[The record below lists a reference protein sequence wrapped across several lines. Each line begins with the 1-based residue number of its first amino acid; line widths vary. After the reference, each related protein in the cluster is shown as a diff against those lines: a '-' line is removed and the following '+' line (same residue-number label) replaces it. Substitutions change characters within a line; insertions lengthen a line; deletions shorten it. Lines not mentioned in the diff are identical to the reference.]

1 MPEDFDTTIAEPVD
15 ILESEEISTD
25 AIDISSVDTATDF
38 SEDFSDEMGIGN
50 LEDTEDYLVDMP
62 EDTDIDTLDTG
73 IGDITETFPE
83 DISDSSLYEEMTDVE
98 ELPEDVDDGSIDAG
112 SESIDSFFAE
122 DTVAETD
129 TVDGPNDA
137 VIESFVEDTD
147 VEDIS
152 VTGEND
158 LNEVND
164 PDPYDVPDD
173 WEVNDPEFVPPTEQI
188 KDIPPENPEK
198 FMPSE
203 MPEYTPICEDTFD
216 DREPSSTLEDVNAK
230 IDEISNGELSNEHKI
245 ESLNQIKDD
254 LLSETA
260 VGDSN
265 DGGPVKVLKRDPLD
279 LLSSGSRNID
289 DILSIKA
296 DDYRDKG
303 YSEEEIS
310 SMLANDKIQLQE
322 DFLKDAFPGQDVSPA
337 VFNAFNQEISN
348 QPSLQPDLPAN
359 DSSFIEVE
367 DGFDATNGVTASAL
381 DINTPETESS
391 DGEPYTARPN
401 SEIQILQP
409 DGSTKTLEQV
419 QRELEES
426 ENIPLSDVASY
437 TATPNSEIQI
447 LQPDGTVKTLE
458 QVQQELEGS
467 ENTPAYDVDPYVA
480 ASTSEMADAFTE
492 DTAGDLSA
500 PKLPY
505 PLSDMKTVDDVSGWL
520 SDINPNYDAFDPE
533 SPYCNNC
540 GSCAYAVH
548 QRLEGNPDICATEN
562 NIGYN
567 SEMEALTGMEQVSM
581 SPSEIEQRL
590 LAEGDGAHAII
601 GIDRAQGAGHWFNA
615 ACLNGKVV
623 AIDGQSGEI
632 MDWPPDY
639 GDVVNWEMSVRKG
652 A

>member
-25 AIDISSVDTATDF
+25 AIDINPADTATDLPENF
-38 SEDFSDEMGIGN
+38 SNEIETDN
-50 LEDTEDYLVDMP
+50 LEDTQDYLADMP
-62 EDTDIDTLDTG
+62 ENTEVDTLDTG
-73 IGDITETFPE
+73 IGDVTGTFPE
-83 DISDSSLYEEMTDVE
+83 DISDSSLHEEMTDVV
-98 ELPEDVDDGSIDAG
+98 ELPEDVNDDSIEDGSEAIDT
-112 SESIDSFFAE
+112 FFAE
-122 DTVAETD
+122 DTATETD
-129 TVDGPNDA
+129 TADGSNDA
-137 VIESFVEDTD
+137 VIEGFAEDTD

-152 VTGEND
+152 ATDEND
-158 LNEVND
+158 LNEIND

-173 WEVNDPEFVPPTEQI
+173 WVETNPEVVPSTEQTT
-188 KDIPPENPEK
+188 DIPLKNPEE

-203 MPEYTPICEDTFD
+203 MPEHMPICENASDGEDT
-216 DREPSSTLEDVNAK
+216 PTALEDINAK
-230 IDEISNGELSNEHKI
+230 IDEISDGDLSNEHKI
-245 ESLNQIKDD
+245 ELLNQIKDE
-254 LLSETA
+254 LSSETA

-265 DGGPVKVLKRDPLD
+265 GDGPVKVLKRDEMD
-279 LLSSGSRNID
+279 LLSSGNQNID
-289 DILSIKA
+289 DILSVKA

-310 SMLANDKIQLQE
+310 SILANDKIQLQE

-337 VFNAFNQEISN
+337 VFDAFNQEVSR
-348 QPSLQPDLPAN
+348 QPSPQPDLSADN
-359 DSSFIEVE
+359 TFATEVVDSY
-367 DGFDATNGVTASAL
+367 DDAGEADISTL
-381 DINTPETESS
+381 DVGSQKTLSS
-391 DGEPYTARPN
+391 DVEP
-401 SEIQILQP
+401 
-409 DGSTKTLEQV
+409 
-419 QRELEES
+419 
-426 ENIPLSDVASY
+426 Y

-447 LQPDGTVKTLE
+447 LQPDGTIKTLE
-458 QVQQELEGS
+458 QVQRELEEI
-467 ENTPAYDVDPYVA
+467 ENTPTYDADLDVTTPV
-480 ASTSEMADAFTE
+480 SEMVDASPE
-492 DTAGDLSA
+492 DTSGDVSVQE
-500 PKLPY
+500 LPH
-505 PLSDMKTVDDVSGWL
+505 PISDMKTVDDVSGWL

-533 SPYCNNC
+533 SLYCNNC

-548 QRLEGNPDICATEN
+548 QRLEGNQDICATEN

-623 AIDGQSGEI
+623 AIDGQSGEV
-632 MDWPPDY
+632 MDWPPDC

>member
-25 AIDISSVDTATDF
+25 AIDINPVDTATDF
-38 SEDFSDEMGIGN
+38 PEDFSNEIGTDN
-50 LEDTEDYLVDMP
+50 LEDAQDYLADMP
-62 EDTDIDTLDTG
+62 EDTEIDTLDIG
-73 IGDITETFPE
+73 LGDITETFSE
-83 DISDSSLYEEMTDVE
+83 DISDSSLHEEMTNVA
-98 ELPEDVDDGSIDAG
+98 ELPEDVDDNSIED
-112 SESIDSFFAE
+112 SSDEIDTFFAE
-122 DTVAETD
+122 DTVTETD
-129 TVDGPNDA
+129 AADNSNDA
-137 VIESFVEDTD
+137 VIEGFAEDTD

-152 VTGEND
+152 TTGEND
-158 LNEVND
+158 ISEVND

-173 WEVNDPEFVPPTEQI
+173 WVETTQEVVPSTEQTT
-188 KDIPPENPEK
+188 DIPSKKPEE

-203 MPEYTPICEDTFD
+203 MPEHMPICEDTSDGEDTPTTLD
-216 DREPSSTLEDVNAK
+216 DLDAK
-230 IDEISNGELSNEHKI
+230 IDEIADNDLSNEHKI
-245 ESLNQIKDD
+245 ELLNQMKDE
-254 LLSETA
+254 LLSETD

-265 DGGPVKVLKRDPLD
+265 SDGPAKVLKRDEMD
-279 LLSSGSRNID
+279 LLSSGNQNID
-289 DILSIKA
+289 DILSVKA

-337 VFNAFNQEISN
+337 VFDVFNQEVSH
-348 QPSLQPDLPAN
+348 QPSPKPDLSADNAFAPEVV
-359 DSSFIEVE
+359 DSFE
-367 DGFDATNGVTASAL
+367 DAGDADISTLDAGSQKTLSSGV
-381 DINTPETESS
+381 
-391 DGEPYTARPN
+391 EPYIARPN
-401 SEIQILQP
+401 SEIQVLQP
-409 DGSTKTLEQV
+409 DGTIKTLEQV
-419 QRELEES
+419 QRELEE
-426 ENIPLSDVASY
+426 I
-437 TATPNSEIQI
+437 
-447 LQPDGTVKTLE
+447 
-458 QVQQELEGS
+458 
-467 ENTPAYDVDPYVA
+467 ENTPTHDAKPYV
-480 ASTSEMADAFTE
+480 TPPISEMVDASLE
-492 DTAGDLSA
+492 DASGDVSA
-500 PKLPY
+500 QELPH
-505 PLSDMKTVDDVSGWL
+505 PISDMKTVDDVSEWL

-623 AIDGQSGEI
+623 AIDGQSGEV

-639 GDVVNWEMSVRKG
+639 GDVVNWEMSIRKG

>member
-25 AIDISSVDTATDF
+25 TIDINPADITTDF
-38 SEDFSDEMGIGN
+38 PEDFSNEIGTDN
-50 LEDTEDYLVDMP
+50 LEDTQDYFADMP
-62 EDTDIDTLDTG
+62 ENTEVDTLDTG
-73 IGDITETFPE
+73 IGDITESFSE
-83 DISDSSLYEEMTDVE
+83 DISDSSLHEEFADVV
-98 ELPEDVDDGSIDAG
+98 ELPEDVNDDNIEDGAEAIDT
-112 SESIDSFFAE
+112 FFAE
-122 DTVAETD
+122 DTTAETD
-129 TVDGPNDA
+129 TADGSDDA
-137 VIESFVEDTD
+137 IIEGFAEDTD
-147 VEDIS
+147 AEDIS
-152 VTGEND
+152 ATDEND

-173 WEVNDPEFVPPTEQI
+173 WVESNPEVVPPTEQTT
-188 KDIPPENPEK
+188 DIP
-198 FMPSE
+198 
-203 MPEYTPICEDTFD
+203 PEYTPICEEVSD
-216 DREPSSTLEDVNAK
+216 DGDAPTTLEDINAK
-230 IDEISNGELSNEHKI
+230 IDEISNSDLSNEHKI
-245 ESLNQIKDD
+245 ELLNQIKDE
-254 LLSETA
+254 LTTETA

-265 DGGPVKVLKRDPLD
+265 GDGPVKVLKRDEMD
-279 LLSSGSRNID
+279 LLSSGNKNID
-289 DILSIKA
+289 DILSVKA

-337 VFNAFNQEISN
+337 VFDAFDQGASH
-348 QPSLQPDLPAN
+348 QSPPQPDLSTDNVFATEVV
-359 DSSFIEVE
+359 DS
-367 DGFDATNGVTASAL
+367 FDDAGEADTSTL
-381 DINTPETESS
+381 DIGAQKTPSS
-391 DGEPYTARPN
+391 DVEP
-401 SEIQILQP
+401 
-409 DGSTKTLEQV
+409 
-419 QRELEES
+419 
-426 ENIPLSDVASY
+426 Y

-447 LQPDGTVKTLE
+447 LQPDGTIKTLE
-458 QVQQELEGS
+458 QMQRELEGI
-467 ENTPAYDVDPYVA
+467 ENAPTYDADPYVA
-480 ASTSEMADAFTE
+480 TPISEMADASPE
-492 DTAGDLSA
+492 DTSGDLSA
-500 PKLPY
+500 QELPH

-548 QRLEGNPDICATEN
+548 QRLEGNTDICATEN

-623 AIDGQSGEI
+623 AIDGQSGEV

>member
-15 ILESEEISTD
+15 ILESEEISIDATD
-25 AIDISSVDTATDF
+25 INPADTATDF
-38 SEDFSDEMGIGN
+38 SEDFSNEIETDN
-50 LEDTEDYLVDMP
+50 LEDTQDYLADMP
-62 EDTDIDTLDTG
+62 EDTEVDTLDTG
-73 IGDITETFPE
+73 IGDITETFQE
-83 DISDSSLYEEMTDVE
+83 DISDSSLHEEMTDVV
-98 ELPEDVDDGSIDAG
+98 ELSEDVNDNSIEDGLEASDT
-112 SESIDSFFAE
+112 FFAE
-122 DTVAETD
+122 DTAFETD
-129 TVDGPNDA
+129 TADGSNDA

-147 VEDIS
+147 MEDIS
-152 VTGEND
+152 ATDEND

-164 PDPYDVPDD
+164 PDPYDVPDE
-173 WEVNDPEFVPPTEQI
+173 WVETNPEVIPSTEQTT
-188 KDIPPENPEK
+188 DIPSKNPGE

-203 MPEYTPICEDTFD
+203 VPEHMPICEDDSNSEDT
-216 DREPSSTLEDVNAK
+216 PTTLEDINAK
-230 IDEISNGELSNEHKI
+230 IDEIYDGDLSNEHKI
-245 ESLNQIKDD
+245 ELLNQVKDE
-254 LLSETA
+254 LSSETA
-260 VGDSN
+260 GGDSN
-265 DGGPVKVLKRDPLD
+265 GDGPVKVLKRDEMD
-279 LLSSGSRNID
+279 LLSSGNQNID
-289 DILSIKA
+289 DILSVKA

-337 VFNAFNQEISN
+337 VFDAFNQEVSH
-348 QPSLQPDLPAN
+348 QPSPQPDLSADN
-359 DSSFIEVE
+359 TFATEVIDNFDDVGEE
-367 DGFDATNGVTASAL
+367 DISTL
-381 DINTPETESS
+381 DVGSQKTLSS
-391 DGEPYTARPN
+391 DIEP
-401 SEIQILQP
+401 
-409 DGSTKTLEQV
+409 
-419 QRELEES
+419 
-426 ENIPLSDVASY
+426 Y

-447 LQPDGTVKTLE
+447 LQPDGTIKTLE
-458 QVQQELEGS
+458 QVQRELEAS
-467 ENTPAYDVDPYVA
+467 ENTPTYDIDPYV
-480 ASTSEMADAFTE
+480 TTPISEMADASPE
-492 DTAGDLSA
+492 DASGDVSVQE
-500 PKLPY
+500 LPH
-505 PLSDMKTVDDVSGWL
+505 PLSDMKTVDDVSRWL

-623 AIDGQSGEI
+623 AIDGQSGEV

>member
-1 MPEDFDTTIAEPVD
+1 MPEDFDTTITEPVD
-15 ILESEEISTD
+15 MLETEETSTD
-25 AIDISSVDTATDF
+25 IIDISPVDAVTDF
-38 SEDFSDEMGIGN
+38 SEDLSNEIENDNF
-50 LEDTEDYLVDMP
+50 EDAQNYLVDMP
-62 EDTDIDTLDTG
+62 EDTEADALDTG
-73 IGDITETFPE
+73 IEDITETFPE
-83 DISDSSLYEEMTDVE
+83 DILDSSPHGEMADE
-98 ELPEDVDDGSIDAG
+98 SELPEDVDDDIIEDSVETVDALFAEDAV
-112 SESIDSFFAE
+112 SETEPEDNPNDTGIEVFAE
-122 DTVAETD
+122 DTD
-129 TVDGPNDA
+129 M
-137 VIESFVEDTD
+137 
-147 VEDIS
+147 EDIS
-152 VTGEND
+152 ASDEND

-164 PDPYDVPDD
+164 PDPYDVPDE
-173 WEVNDPEFVPPTEQI
+173 WVENNPEF
-188 KDIPPENPEK
+188 IP
-198 FMPSE
+198 PSE
-203 MPEYTPICEDTFD
+203 MPEYAPVPPEHTLICEDTFD
-216 DREPSSTLEDVNAK
+216 DSEPSNPLEDVNAK
-230 IDEISNGELSNEHKI
+230 IDEISNGDLSNEHKI
-245 ESLNQIKDD
+245 ELLNQIKDD
-254 LLSETA
+254 LSSETA
-260 VGDSN
+260 VEDST
-265 DGGPVKVLKRDPLD
+265 DAGSVKVLKRDEMD
-279 LLSSGSRNID
+279 LLSSGNQNIN
-289 DILSIKA
+289 DILSVKA

-322 DFLKDAFPGQDVSPA
+322 DFLKDAFPGQNVSPA
-337 VFNAFNQEISN
+337 VFNGFNQEVLH
-348 QPSLQPDLPAN
+348 QPFTHTDLSAN
-359 DSSFIEVE
+359 DSSGIEVE
-367 DGFDATNGVTASAL
+367 GGFDTTNGATASTL
-381 DINTPETESS
+381 DINTPETENF
-391 DGEPYTARPN
+391 DVEPYTARPN

-409 DGSTKTLEQV
+409 DGTIKTLEQV

-426 ENIPLSDVASY
+426 ESIPLSDVDPY

-447 LQPDGTVKTLE
+447 LQPDGTIKTLE
-458 QVQQELEGS
+458 QVQRELEGN

-480 ASTSEMADAFTE
+480 TPTSEMADDSLESTS
-492 DTAGDLSA
+492 GDLSTQ
-500 PKLPY
+500 KLPHS
-505 PLSDMKTVDDVSGWL
+505 LSDMKTVDDVSGWL

-581 SPSEIEQRL
+581 SPYEIEQRL

-623 AIDGQSGEI
+623 AIDGQSGEV